1 MRKLMSLC
9 LMLMCQLSFVGQT
22 RTGEG
27 SDYNPNSPGDPQSPV
42 VEYTLVTKV
51 TPQYSGST
59 NYSSGQRYT
68 EGSSVYLRAYANT
81 GFRFVNWKQGDSV
94 VSTSSSFYYTMPAK
108 DVTLTAVFNYDPNSP
123 ADPDAPELRYL
134 LTVEAQPKH
143 GGSFNVD
150 QAEVKKGET
159 QTLYAYTNT
168 GYRFIGWKLGDSIVS
183 KENRYT
189 HTMDDKDTHFI
200 GMFEYNPTNPENPGK
215 NSWNKTTGEMI
226 VDDFTPGYL
235 SDAIYQELN
244 KSNSNR
250 DDVTMIVVAGQMN
263 SNDFGIAN
271 NYYNCTLLDLS
282 RTYGYTEIP
291 SYAYDYNDH
300 LQHIILPANVE
311 KIGNRAFYQCTNL
324 SEVSCYAMTPPT
336 VGSYAFE
343 GVAEGVV
350 LYVLSAAIPLYAEA
364 EGWKD
369 FTILPLTEEVR
380 TLEVNLPAGS
390 EDGRY
395 KNMTLELVNA
405 ESGHKQKYVISDRVS
420 YTFNGLLKKS
430 LFHIYVRN
438 SLGFVL
444 GQMENVAIEDEDV
457 SVTFETLLQPQDV
470 SLSVLT
476 AAGEDVTN
484 QVQITWVDANGTY
497 LSRGNTI
504 KGVTEGVA
512 LTARVVL
519 PQTLGMSYIEP
530 TDIVYIVKPSDNNP
544 SIVLEPLP
552 QMTISGVV
560 KDAATGSV
568 IPYAVVSV
576 SQKLNGKHSKAF
588 TAKADNKGVYTLTV
602 YDAPSAIT
610 YSASDYI
617 SQTADYENFS
627 TSNQLEE
634 VVLKSITGATIT
646 TSFTYRT
653 SVEEGATPD
662 IQNWYSDYVN
672 IAYSIYN
679 RTQQKPI
686 NDFSVQ
692 YPSIVLLEEVA
703 EGDELQLTATS
714 KNGAFVAVETT
725 AVIDADNRAEAI
737 FDIVELG
744 GIKASFGSTDNA
756 EVVGILYNANGEL
769 MKKYSYSSATLDIS
783 GLQDGKYTLVTMGS
797 STLFNSIYNLS
808 QLASTGLKEGTDY
821 VKNMVMVESGLI
833 ATIHNEVISKLDE
846 SKLYYT
852 GSNTMFSV
860 NKTSVTAGNY
870 LTLKGKVDF
879 KDEYASEVSGVSMVV
894 DLPESAEF
902 VENSVMVGSNIS
914 SYTLDGTRLTIP
926 LERYT
931 DQVRFCIIPTVGG
944 DYAPNAFAQFTI
956 DGKEVL
962 QPIGSA
968 HYTIKDLSISVPDIA
983 AKTSIPVSG
992 TAYANSTIQIYDNDV
1007 LIGETTSLANGVWS
1021 TTCELN
1027 EPYNLSTH
1035 RIYAKVTTK
1044 QGLVLQSET
1053 RDCMYDM
1060 NSVEVRTVTMSFYN
1074 GWMKKNIEVVFDF
1087 ENNRTSDTSYSFYTG
1102 TDVTFAVDLTNNDTT
1117 VVSDVNIYVFTD
1129 KDEIRVLPATYDGK
1143 KDKWVAV
1150 SRFESN
1156 NLPINVSVD
1165 FVADRRPLFDASL
1178 LSESSKEIE
1187 ALSQEFYEQIDLL
1200 NELFSCYEGN
1210 LTDEEYKKICDS
1222 LGIDCDSF
1230 DFEIQLDFS
1239 QWNQEEI
1246 DSYLDSCALEL
1257 EAEYESMLSAT
1268 TDYTNWFSL
1277 PKQFE
1282 ATFGEGATYSVSD
1295 CAEMSLDSLLKLGY
1309 EAIETTGGDS
1319 IFILSSNK
1327 EISLIS
1333 FKENVKITIVLANPI
1348 AEGIG
1353 SVNRALLP
1361 DDFKKAY
1368 EWIKKARE
1376 TVNTIYGDF
1385 IKRLMIPENRL
1396 LEQIESL
1403 KKYIAKCERYLRMC
1417 NEGSPRYKHWSG
1429 VIKDAKATLATTRTV
1444 LKYTKPLLRF
1454 LARCVPIA
1462 DYLVTLDN
1470 CWDISSELSSIYLSI
1485 PEPCPDDQADAN
1497 WCKVE
1502 DVSIL
1507 LAVTGM
1513 AVSDVIAEVTGDIEI
1528 LGGAVSSVA
1537 TGGTSLVVTGWGI
1550 VKKVAAQV
1558 GKYAINFFAQDIAIK
1573 HLRKS
1578 VAALDCYQVC
1588 QKCGKK
1594 PCICGTPP
1602 PTTSPITPIHD
1613 PSGYVYEGVSSNRV
1627 EGVTA
1632 SCYYKETVEDMYG
1645 DLHENVVL
1653 WDATEYAQ
1661 VNPLFTDENGMYA
1674 WDVPQGLWQVKFEK
1688 EGYETTYSEWLPVP
1702 PPQLEVNVAITQN
1715 KQPEV
1720 VSVHAYEEGV
1730 VVEFDKYMQPA
1741 TLNTDNIFVVQN
1753 GEKVAGTVTMLNEE
1767 IAYRDENVKYA
1778 SKVRFVF
1785 EQPLTAEEV
1794 TFTVSNR
1801 VKSYAGMQMQ
1811 DTYTQTLD
1819 VEKEIKEIVA
1829 DDSVS
1834 VYYGSNHTLTVKVF
1848 PAEAAAGK
1856 TLMVVSLTPM
1866 ILSVDAGNIVLDN
1879 NGEAV
1884 VKVFGELPGTGSISY
1899 SIAGYDYAAST
1910 TVKVEYSNVQVTAN
1924 PTASIA
1930 SGATVEK
1937 GTEVTLHCATEGAT
1951 IYYTL
1956 DGSCPCDDS
1965 ALLYDGTPIVINEDT
1980 ELRIMAVAEGRY
1992 ESDVVVYRYYVKN
2005 DGGSNEPVEV
2015 TIYKKW
2021 DDVLICDNSSNE
2033 FVSYQWY
2040 KDGMP
2045 IDGETNQYYSEAG
2058 GLDGS
2063 YYVMA
2068 QNRVGEWGASNI
2080 IICEKREMGGL
2091 KVTPTIV
2098 KRNEKCVVSV
2108 DCSDC
2113 EDEMV
2118 SLNVFNAMGQIV
2130 KRTVLSSGHS
2140 VELEFEQAGQY
2151 FIKAVGLKENI
2162 ESGKVIVIE

>member
-81 GFRFVNWKQGDSV
+81 GFRFVNWQQGDSV

-189 HTMDDKDTHFI
+189 HTMGDKDTHFV

-244 KSNSNR
+244 KSNSSR

-271 NYYNCTLLDLS
+271 NYSNCTLLDLS

-291 SYAYDYNDH
+291 SYAYDYNEH

-343 GVAEGVV
+343 GVAEGAV

-430 LFHIYVRN
+430 VFHIYVRN

-457 SVTFETLLQPQDV
+457 SVTFESLLQPQDV

-476 AAGEDVTN
+476 AVEEDVTN

-530 TDIVYIVKPSDNNP
+530 TDIVYVVKPRDNNP
-544 SIVLEPLP
+544 SIVLDPLP
-552 QMTISGVV
+552 QITISGVV

-617 SQTADYENFS
+617 CQTVDYEDFS
-627 TSNQLEE
+627 TSNQLGE
-634 VVLKSITGATIT
+634 VALKSITGATIT

-686 NDFSVQ
+686 SDFSVQ

-744 GIKASFGSTDNA
+744 GIKASFGSTGNA
-756 EVVGILYNANGEL
+756 AVVGVLYNANGEL

-821 VKNMVMVESGLI
+821 VKNTVMVESGLI

-870 LTLKGKVDF
+870 LTLKGKIDF

-926 LERYT
+926 LEQYT

-956 DGKEVL
+956 EGKEVL

-968 HYTIKDLSISVPDIA
+968 HYTIESLTLNAPEKTANKSVVF
-983 AKTSIPVSG
+983 KGG
-992 TAYANSTIQIYDNDV
+992 TFSDSKVQIYDNGV
-1007 LIGETTSLANGVWS
+1007 LIGETRSLANGNWTVK
-1021 TTCELN
+1021 CELYDPR
-1027 EPYNLSTH
+1027 EYSKH
-1035 RIYAKVTTK
+1035 SIYAQITTPK
-1044 QGLVLQSET
+1044 NMHLET
-1053 RDCMYDM
+1053 ER
-1060 NSVEVRTVTMSFYN
+1060 
-1074 GWMKKNIEVVFDF
+1074 KI
-1087 ENNRTSDTSYSFYTG
+1087 
-1102 TDVTFAVDLTNNDTT
+1102 
-1117 VVSDVNIYVFTD
+1117 I
-1129 KDEIRVLPATYDGK
+1129 TYD
-1143 KDKWVAV
+1143 
-1150 SRFESN
+1150 
-1156 NLPINVSVD
+1156 VD
-1165 FVADRRPLFDASL
+1165 FVEPTKVTMYNHYNEVVVDLINPTNELLGYTFVPSINDFSFVVDFSKSGTDTIYSDVIVNVTTSDAVVVPIYTVFDEKKQSWIGNSKFDSNSLPVGLEVSCVEKAESAVKLDYSLVSEYTEALFDASQISL
-1178 LSESSKEIE
+1178 DTIGETFSLEVDIVENSISEENGGVLIR
-1187 ALSQEFYEQIDLL
+1187 EFCYTDYL
-1200 NELFSCYEGN
+1200 NPTKNFS
-1210 LTDEEYKKICDS
+1210 LK
-1222 LGIDCDSF
+1222 
-1230 DFEIQLDFS
+1230 Q
-1239 QWNQEEI
+1239 
-1246 DSYLDSCALEL
+1246 SYLIEFINADDVDVANYISVEL
-1257 EAEYESMLSAT
+1257 
-1268 TDYTNWFSL
+1268 TN
-1277 PKQFE
+1277 
-1282 ATFGEGATYSVSD
+1282 
-1295 CAEMSLDSLLKLGY
+1295 
-1309 EAIETTGGDS
+1309 GD
-1319 IFILSSNK
+1319 
-1327 EISLIS
+1327 
-1333 FKENVKITIVLANPI
+1333 VC
-1348 AEGIG
+1348 
-1353 SVNRALLP
+1353 
-1361 DDFKKAY
+1361 Y
-1368 EWIKKARE
+1368 
-1376 TVNTIYGDF
+1376 
-1385 IKRLMIPENRL
+1385 
-1396 LEQIESL
+1396 
-1403 KKYIAKCERYLRMC
+1403 
-1417 NEGSPRYKHWSG
+1417 
-1429 VIKDAKATLATTRTV
+1429 
-1444 LKYTKPLLRF
+1444 LKYTSEDSFVAAECINLQNGIRIIEKYYDYSAGVDTRSAIGTGAAVVGGVAAIAGMFIGAPAIAIAGI
-1454 LARCVPIA
+1454 LAGVVGLA
-1462 DYLVTLDN
+1462 DTGY
-1470 CWDISSELSSIYLSI
+1470 WHY
-1485 PEPCPDDQADAN
+1485 QANNAFNEYKECLESKGLADSYKKKMENSRNWGYGTGVVGLGIGGVGMKFAN
-1497 WCKVE
+1497 ALKTSGFVFG
-1502 DVSIL
+1502 VASLGTTI
-1507 LAVTGM
+1507 GGYFG
-1513 AVSDVIAEVTGDIEI
+1513 AESFDKIKEDIEKEC
-1528 LGGAVSSVA
+1528 GGPKPGNPSP
-1537 TGGTSLVVTGWGI
+1537 
-1550 VKKVAAQV
+1550 
-1558 GKYAINFFAQDIAIK
+1558 GKM
-1573 HLRKS
+1573 
-1578 VAALDCYQVC
+1578 
-1588 QKCGKK
+1588 K
-1594 PCICGTPP
+1594 PYI
-1602 PTTSPITPIHD
+1602 D

-1720 VSVHAYEEGV
+1720 VSVHAYEEGI

-1741 TLNTDNIFVVQN
+1741 TLNTDNIFVVQD
-1753 GEKVAGTVTMLNEE
+1753 GEKVAGTVKMLNEE

-1811 DTYTQTLD
+1811 DAYTQTLD

-1834 VYYGSNHTLTVKVF
+1834 VYYGSNQTLTVKVL

-1856 TLMVVSLTPM
+1856 TLQVASLTPM
-1866 ILSVDAGNIVLDN
+1866 ILSVDAENIVLDS

-1924 PTASIA
+1924 PAASIA

-1965 ALLYDGTPIVINEDT
+1965 ALLYDGTPIIINEDT

-2005 DGGSNEPVEV
+2005 DGESNEPVEV

-2021 DDVLICDNSSNE
+2021 DDVLICDNSSSE

-2108 DCSDC
+2108 ECSGS

-2118 SLNVFNAMGQIV
+2118 SLNVFNSMGQIV

-2140 VELEFEQAGQY
+2140 VELEFEHAGQY
-2151 FIKAVGLKENI
+2151 FIKAVGLKDNI

>member
-1 MRKLMSLC
+1 MRKLISLC
-9 LMLMCQLSFVGQT
+9 LMLMCQLSLVGQT

-51 TPQYSGST
+51 TPQHSGST

-68 EGSSVYLRAYANT
+68 EGSRVYLSAYANT
-81 GFRFVNWKQGDSV
+81 GFRFVNWLQGDSV

-143 GGSFNVD
+143 GGSFNVNK
-150 QAEVKKGET
+150 AEVKKGET

-226 VDDFTPGYL
+226 IDDFTPGSL
-235 SDAIYQELN
+235 SNAIYQELN
-244 KSNSNR
+244 KSNSSS

-291 SYAYDYNDH
+291 SYAYDYNEH

-311 KIGNRAFYQCTNL
+311 KIGYRAFYQCTNL

-336 VGSYAFE
+336 VESYAFE
-343 GVAEGVV
+343 GIAEGAV

-369 FTILPLTEEVR
+369 FTILPLTEEVCA
-380 TLEVNLPAGS
+380 LEVNLPAGS

-405 ESGHKQKYVISDRVS
+405 ESGHKQKFVISDRVS

-470 SLSVLT
+470 TLSVLT
-476 AAGEDVTN
+476 AEEDVTN
-484 QVQITWVDANGTY
+484 QVQITWVDADGAY
-497 LSRGNTI
+497 LSRGNI
-504 KGVTEGVA
+504 MKGVTEGVA

-560 KDAATGSV
+560 KDAATGGA

-627 TSNQLEE
+627 TSNQLGE
-634 VVLKSITGATIT
+634 VALKSITGATIT

-686 NDFSVQ
+686 SDFSVQ

-714 KNGAFVAVETT
+714 KNGAFVVVETT

-744 GIKASFGSTDNA
+744 GIKASFGSTGNA
-756 EVVGILYNANGEL
+756 AVVGVLYNANGEL

-821 VKNMVMVESGLI
+821 VKNTVMVESGLI

-870 LTLKGKVDF
+870 LTLKGKIDF

-902 VENSVMVGSNIS
+902 VENSVMVGTNIS
-914 SYTLDGTRLTIP
+914 SYTLDDNRLTIP

-962 QPIGSA
+962 QPIGSV
-968 HYTIKDLSISVPDIA
+968 HYIVDNIK
-983 AKTSIPVSG
+983 
-992 TAYANSTIQIYDNDV
+992 IQIAKRVADKKIVVRGSTFSDAKISIISNGI
-1007 LIGETTSLANGVWS
+1007 LIGETHSLANGDWS
-1021 TTCELN
+1021 AKCELTDTCD
-1027 EPYNLSTH
+1027 YSYHT
-1035 RIYAKVTTK
+1035 IYAQIEAANSTFLTETK
-1044 QGLVLQSET
+1044 TVYYEKG
-1053 RDCMYDM
+1053 C
-1060 NSVEVRTVTMSFYN
+1060 VEVTKLQILNYINNIVLDL
-1074 GWMKKNIEVVFDF
+1074 KNPGGQLLGYTYSPSCEEFTFIGYFNKSKSYQEIERVLFNVA
-1087 ENNRTSDTSYSFYTG
+1087 TSDGNVIQIPAKYDEKMDAWSG
-1102 TDVTFAVDLTNNDTT
+1102 TANF
-1117 VVSDVNIYVFTD
+1117 S
-1129 KDEIRVLPATYDGK
+1129 
-1143 KDKWVAV
+1143 
-1150 SRFESN
+1150 SH
-1156 NLPINVSVD
+1156 NLPIGANIYYRLKNEQIVKIDTALVNSVLSGLNSIHSENIYKLTENNAKVQYCISVD
-1165 FVADRRPLFDASL
+1165 TLENSYGNELNFIRRFTCVDKAEGNSFLFYNSL
-1178 LSESSKEIE
+1178 TSSKITAKELGDIRGNSFEVSTNDDKDYLIQYIATSDEIGIRCIDVE
-1187 ALSQEFYEQIDLL
+1187 NMVQCTVLFY
-1200 NELFSCYEGN
+1200 
-1210 LTDEEYKKICDS
+1210 
-1222 LGIDCDSF
+1222 
-1230 DFEIQLDFS
+1230 
-1239 QWNQEEI
+1239 
-1246 DSYLDSCALEL
+1246 
-1257 EAEYESMLSAT
+1257 
-1268 TDYTNWFSL
+1268 
-1277 PKQFE
+1277 
-1282 ATFGEGATYSVSD
+1282 
-1295 CAEMSLDSLLKLGY
+1295 GY
-1309 EAIETTGGDS
+1309 
-1319 IFILSSNK
+1319 SSN
-1327 EISLIS
+1327 
-1333 FKENVKITIVLANPI
+1333 
-1348 AEGIG
+1348 
-1353 SVNRALLP
+1353 
-1361 DDFKKAY
+1361 
-1368 EWIKKARE
+1368 
-1376 TVNTIYGDF
+1376 
-1385 IKRLMIPENRL
+1385 
-1396 LEQIESL
+1396 
-1403 KKYIAKCERYLRMC
+1403 
-1417 NEGSPRYKHWSG
+1417 
-1429 VIKDAKATLATTRTV
+1429 TR
-1444 LKYTKPLLRF
+1444 
-1454 LARCVPIA
+1454 
-1462 DYLVTLDN
+1462 
-1470 CWDISSELSSIYLSI
+1470 S
-1485 PEPCPDDQADAN
+1485 
-1497 WCKVE
+1497 
-1502 DVSIL
+1502 
-1507 LAVTGM
+1507 AV
-1513 AVSDVIAEVTGDIEI
+1513 GDIAT
-1528 LGGAVSSVA
+1528 AVGIVA
-1537 TGGTSLVVTGWGI
+1537 GVVGLVVTGPAATA
-1550 VKKVAAQV
+1550 VAAGV
-1558 GKYAINFFAQDIAIK
+1558 G
-1573 HLRKS
+1573 L
-1578 VAALDCYQVC
+1578 VAAGVGAYDSFKDMTRISESLDAYAECL
-1588 QKCGKK
+1588 KGKGVYDDLMQRYNTATGASIVGNTFGVTAAKNGALLAAANLASAVPRAAMNTFGIAGMVFGASAYMSGRGLSSIEDDIEEYCAPSSSETDTPENTLK
-1594 PCICGTPP
+1594 PYI
-1602 PTTSPITPIHD
+1602 D

-1661 VNPLFTDENGMYA
+1661 ENPLFTDENGMYA

-1741 TLNTDNIFVVQN
+1741 TLNTDNIFVVQD
-1753 GEKVAGTVTMLNEE
+1753 GEKVAGTVKMLNEE

-1819 VEKEIKEIVA
+1819 VEKEIKEVVA

-1834 VYYGSNHTLTVKVF
+1834 VYYGSNQTLTVKVL

-1856 TLMVVSLTPM
+1856 TLQVASLTPM
-1866 ILSVDAGNIVLDN
+1866 ILSVDAENIVLDS

-1965 ALLYDGTPIVINEDT
+1965 ALLYDGNPIVINEDT

-2005 DGGSNEPVEV
+2005 DGGSSGPVEV

-2021 DDVLICDNSSNE
+2021 DDVLICDNSSGE
-2033 FVSYQWY
+2033 FVAYQWY
-2040 KDGMP
+2040 KDGMS

-2058 GLDGS
+2058 GLNGS

-2068 QNRVGEWGASNI
+2068 QNRIGEWGMSNS
-2080 IICEKREMGGL
+2080 IICEKRNNGGL
-2091 KVTPTIV
+2091 KVSPTIV

-2108 DCSDC
+2108 DCSGY
-2113 EDEMV
+2113 EEQMV

-2130 KRTVLSSGHS
+2130 KKMLLSTGHS
-2140 VELEFEQAGQY
+2140 VELEFEHAGQY
-2151 FIKAVGLKENI
+2151 FIKAVGLKENV